1 MYLYKFHTKLV
12 AQIKVIVALK
22 YVAIYDA
29 NFKTATSKGLTNKLH

>member
-29 NFKTATSKGLTNKLH
+29 NFNDLQRANE